1 MVGKRILGSDDKK
14 DKNDKGKN
22 DDNGNDKKS
31 KDSSSKNENQ
41 ASGKYENKFFPREK
55 KDQKFEDREEPDRVD
70 DRIKKLPKNK
80 TIKHDNKK
88 DDAKDKSNKQN
99 QQR

>member
-1 MVGKRILGSDDKK
+1 M
-14 DKNDKGKN
+14 
-22 DDNGNDKKS
+22 
-31 KDSSSKNENQ
+31 
-41 ASGKYENKFFPREK
+41 EK
-55 KDQKFEDREEPDRVD
+55 KAVPHGPWTK
-70 DRIKKLPKNK
+70 KKLPKNK